1 MLCWFNI
8 TYFFTEVRMLWVI
21 FYCGLI
27 SFVVSARPINNT
39 SLTDATASNNSD
51 TRLVTKKWKG
61 TSNADHAR
69 KDCVFQIEEND
80 ITNIVERTEN
90 DLVNIVDF
98 HFFKGTS
105 QNDKLF
111 EDVQIALVTLV
122 GREILLILDEKR
134 YSIVALTLNAGRENL
149 NVHFK
154 NVSLTNCTKQHVAA
168 SMLEQIVLR
177 NKNPRNYEICYAERR
192 VKQTDR
198 MCCRITDTDS
208 TNFKYECS
216 KKDSFLQKSAFSLIL
231 TILMIGTLP
240 FLFWILLPLLLW
252 YSLGKIYY
260 DQYYKLEE
268 STMSPIR
275 FFVKMV
281 WKEQDLIPA
290 TFIRKCVI
298 ILALYVNGRL
308 CIIYATSDTYL
319 WVLFV
324 PTVPGSFGILLVL
337 YLDRF
342 KLSEIATLTDG
353 QLFEFWL
360 SRSGSVDLLKLA
372 SQPRRRLT
380 RLNKLFI
387 FAFSPLFLVFYLS
400 LFILELTIILGYGEN
415 NKKYF
420 CRDFFLIV
428 DTVISMALYIFQF
441 HISYILTFAV
451 QSLLLGLFL
460 NLAYFLPYLTAISVF
475 TFYGHG
481 IWKSVEE
488 KFFLLKLL
496 IYEECQEKKAK
507 FNEINGTPQKDQKLV
522 SVVPKKIYDTIR
534 EKLLP
539 YSATVSW
546 AVIKLLWLFVFSYGI
561 LELVRMLHTFNT
573 TAGIKVMVTASVG
586 ILPRIFSTITWNA
599 GGEEREEAWK
609 KDMKLNLKRMI
620 KAIPDDEIV
629 LSIPMM
635 IQLSKWTQA
644 TENPQITSTPISDS
658 DTSDEDLQN
667 GIRYVYS
674 RFICTEVF

>member
-1 MLCWFNI
+1 
-8 TYFFTEVRMLWVI
+8 MLWVI

-51 TRLVTKKWKG
+51 TRLVTEKSNG

-80 ITNIVERTEN
+80 ITNIVERTD

-98 HFFKGTS
+98 HFFKGTG
-105 QNDKLF
+105 QNEKLF
-111 EDVQIALVTLV
+111 EDVQIALVTIF

-134 YSIVALTLNAGRENL
+134 YSIAGLTLNAGRENV

-154 NVSLTNCTKQHVAA
+154 NVSLTNCTKQHVAE

-198 MCCRITDTDS
+198 KCCRITDTDL

-216 KKDSFLQKSAFSLIL
+216 KKDSFLQRSAFSLIL

-240 FLFWILLPLLLW
+240 FLFWAILSSLLG
-252 YSLGKIYY
+252 YSAGKICYA
-260 DQYYKLEE
+260 QYYKLEE

-275 FFVKMV
+275 FFVKIV
-281 WKEQDLIPA
+281 WKEQGLISV
-290 TFIRKCVI
+290 TLIRKCVI
-298 ILALYVNGRL
+298 ILALCVNIRL

-319 WVLFV
+319 WGFFV
-324 PTVPGSFGILLVL
+324 PTVPFSLGILFLL
-337 YLDRF
+337 YFDRF
-342 KLSEIATLTDG
+342 RLYEISIVIDE
-353 QLFEFWL
+353 QLFEFWVTEITSL
-360 SRSGSVDLLKLA
+360 VHLLKFT
-372 SQPRRRLT
+372 SVPGRRLT
-380 RLNKLFI
+380 RLDI
-387 FAFSPLFLVFYLS
+387 FFSFVLSPLYLS
-400 LFILELTIILGYGEN
+400 FFFSLFFLELTIILGYAKN
-415 NKKYF
+415 NKKYY

-428 DTVISMALYIFQF
+428 DTIVSMALYIFQF
-441 HISYILTFAV
+441 HISYILTFAI

-460 NLAYFLPYLTAISVF
+460 NFTYFLPYLTAISVF

-481 IWKSVEE
+481 IWNSLTE
-488 KFFLLKLL
+488 KYLLLKLL

-507 FNEINGTPQKDQKLV
+507 TNEINGTPQKDQKLV

-539 YSATVSW
+539 YEETVSW
-546 AVIKLLWLFVFSYGI
+546 AVIKLLLLLVFSYGI
-561 LELVRMLHTFNT
+561 LELVRMLHTYNT
-573 TAGIKVMVTASVG
+573 TAGIKVVVTASVG
-586 ILPRIFSTITWNA
+586 ILPRIFNTITWNA
-599 GGEEREEAWK
+599 GGEEGKEAWK
-609 KDMKLNLKRMI
+609 KNIKLNLKRMI

-629 LSIPMM
+629 LS
-635 IQLSKWTQA
+635 
-644 TENPQITSTPISDS
+644 TPSMVKYRDWIRIV
-658 DTSDEDLQN
+658 EHQERPILMRDLQN
-667 GIRYVYS
+667 EIRYVDN
-674 RFICTEVF
+674 RFIHIENFKAGLKFFKKYLE